1 MSKKEQVRNMFNN
14 IAGNYDFL
22 NHFLSAGIDRHWRKK
37 VIQVLRKAQS
47 KRILD
52 VATGTADLAIAE
64 SKLSTE
70 KIIGIDIAD
79 QMLEIGRKKIA
90 KKNLTQRI
98 SLETGDSEALRFEEA
113 SFDAVTVA
121 FGVRNFENLD
131 KGLSE
136 MHRVLENKGIAA
148 ILEFSRPR
156 KFPIKQLYSFY
167 FKHILP
173 TLGKIVSKHDSAYTY
188 LPESVSTFPDGEDF
202 LKHMQQAGFSQLQ
215 QKPLTFG
222 IATLYTGKKV

>member
-22 NHFLSAGIDRHWRKK
+22 NHFLSAGIDRRWRKK

-70 KIIGIDIAD
+70 KIIGVDIAD

-90 KKNLTQRI
+90 KKNLTPRI

-136 MHRVLENKGIAA
+136 MHRVLENNGIAA

>member
-22 NHFLSAGIDRHWRKK
+22 NHFLSAGIDRRWRKK